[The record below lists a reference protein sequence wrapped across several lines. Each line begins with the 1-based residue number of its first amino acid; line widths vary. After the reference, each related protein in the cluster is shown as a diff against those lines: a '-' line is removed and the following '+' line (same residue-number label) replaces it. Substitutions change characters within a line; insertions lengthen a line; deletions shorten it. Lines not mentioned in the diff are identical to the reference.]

1 MPDTKRLEVENQKL
15 QSAIN
20 ELSILNDIATAISS
34 TQSVENVINQ
44 IIYKCIWHL
53 HVEEAAISLLDQ
65 IEEDQKFH
73 TMIRRQ
79 DHTHQRVP
87 FKLDDRVTGWM
98 IKNQKP
104 LLINNT
110 HEDDLFR
117 FFKKDELSYK
127 AILCVPLMLK
137 GKLTGYLAVFN
148 KKNDEKFT
156 TEDQKLLSII
166 ASQSVQ
172 VIENARLYEE
182 EKILARLRE
191 EMRLAYEIQL
201 NLLPKKLP
209 QIAGFEF
216 VAASIP
222 AEDVGGDYYD
232 FIQLENGEFGF
243 CVGDVTG
250 KGMPAAML
258 MANLQATLRSQVLT
272 GNFCAE
278 CLKNVNKLLFRST
291 EPTKFA
297 TLFYGILDPLTGSI
311 TYANG
316 GHDSPILIKKGHP
329 PVMLDATGLLLGV
342 MENVLYKQS
351 NVVLETGDI
360 LMLYTDGITE
370 SMNIKMEEL
379 GLKALLS
386 TLEKYQN
393 DSADNIL
400 DKVKERI
407 KQHAGNVPQSDDIT
421 LMIIKKT

>member
-1 MPDTKRLEVENQKL
+1 MPDTKRLEAENQKL
-15 QSAIN
+15 QLAIN

-34 TQSVENVINQ
+34 TQPVEKVINQ
-44 IIYKCIWHL
+44 IILKCIRHL

-65 IEEDQKFH
+65 IEENQTFH

-110 HEDDLFR
+110 HDDDLFR
-117 FFKKDELSYK
+117 FFKKEELSYK
-127 AILCVPLMLK
+127 AILCVPLMIK

-148 KKNDEKFT
+148 KKNYEKFT
-156 TEDQKLLSII
+156 AEDKKLFK
-166 ASQSVQ
+166 
-172 VIENARLYEE
+172 
-182 EKILARLRE
+182 KILARLRE
-191 EMRLAYEIQL
+191 EMRLAYKIQL
-201 NLLPKKLP
+201 NLLPKTLP
-209 QIAGFEF
+209 QIEGFEF
-216 VAASIP
+216 VATSIP
-222 AEDVGGDYYD
+222 AEEVGGDYYD
-232 FIQLENGEFGF
+232 FIQLENGKLGF

-258 MANLQATLRSQVLT
+258 MANLQATLRSQVIT
-272 GNFCAE
+272 GNYCAD
-278 CLKNVNKLLFRST
+278 CLNKVNKLLFRST

-311 TYANG
+311 TYVNG
-316 GHDSPILIKKGHP
+316 GHDGPILLKKGHP

-342 MENVLYKQS
+342 MENVVYKQS
-351 NVVLETGDI
+351 KVVLDPGDI
-360 LMLYTDGITE
+360 LMLYSDGITE
-370 SMNIKMEEL
+370 SMNLKMEEL

-386 TLEKYQN
+386 TLEKFQN
-393 DSADNIL
+393 DSADNIR

-421 LMIIKKT
+421 MMIIKKT